1 MPRLADFL
9 TKHKMMNFFPTKSIA
24 YLGQVTNEIVARR
37 KANLDVRDDFI
48 QIMIEYEDKV
58 AAEEKQERQK
68 REEQNRA
75 NPNNKEA
82 KPWNGPLRKTLTVS
96 ERLSQ
101 SLQFLIA
108 GYETTATALEFISYN
123 LAMHQDVQDRLIQET
138 DEILK
143 KHVRILFFL
152 IFFFQKFFPLIF

>member
-9 TKHKMMNFFPTKSIA
+9 TKHKMMNFFPTKAIE
-24 YLGQVTNEIVARR
+24 YLGQVTSEIVARR

-75 NPNNKEA
+75 NPNNNKEE

-123 LAMHQDVQDRLIQET
+123 LAMHQDVQDRLIQEV
-138 DEILK
+138 DQILK
-143 KHVRILFFL
+143 KHVRIVLF
-152 IFFFQKFFPLIF
+152 